1 MAQNSKTKTLY
12 TRYPLPHI
20 IAYNGI
26 TILHFALGIV
36 GIYLGIG
43 WFLAAVYGV
52 FAFAVMYI
60 FMPLKVCPNCTYYR
74 LDNSRCIS
82 GLNLLS
88 KIIAPKGLS
97 KNFSRRA
104 KGLFCHN
111 NYYLAALVLPIVLI
125 FIAVIVDFSLLL
137 LGIVVALAALLAFR
151 FFVLFPKV
159 ACVNCAAKYKC
170 PNAAQM
176 GLDK

>member
-1 MAQNSKTKTLY
+1 MAHESKTKPLY

-20 IAYNGI
+20 ITYNGI
-26 TILHFALGIV
+26 TLLHFALGIL
-36 GIYLGIG
+36 GIYMGIG
-43 WFLAAVYGV
+43 WLLALLYGV

-60 FMPLKVCPNCTYYR
+60 MMPLKVCPNCVYYR

-88 KIIAPKGLS
+88 KKITYEGLPI
-97 KNFSRRA
+97 NFSKRA
-104 KGLFCHN
+104 KGWLCHN
-111 NYYLAALVLPIVLI
+111 NYYLAGLILPLPLILIGMLFNFSVTLVGI
-125 FIAVIVDFSLLL
+125 F
-137 LGIVVALAALLAFR
+137 VAIAALLAFR
-151 FFVLFPKV
+151 FFVLFPKI

-176 GLDK
+176 GLNK